1 MMAGGWEG
9 LKKAKKNNIINV
21 LPLTCMSTNSL
32 VCNMLSFYLIKDS
45 FVGNNVS
52 GEYLVIRWVK
62 VTSHVISIIVSVTQ

>member
-32 VCNMLSFYLIKDS
+32 VCNMLSFYLIKILS
-45 FVGNNVS
+45 LATMYCEN
-52 GEYLVIRWVK
+52 
-62 VTSHVISIIVSVTQ
+62 TS